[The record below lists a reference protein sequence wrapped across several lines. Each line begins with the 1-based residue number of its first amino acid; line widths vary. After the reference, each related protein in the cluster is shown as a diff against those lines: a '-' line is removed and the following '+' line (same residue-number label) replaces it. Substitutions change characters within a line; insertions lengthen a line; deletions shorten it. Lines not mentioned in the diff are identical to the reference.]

1 MCYAINIT
9 RILQDLK
16 SKADAQAQQLNQAA
30 QEAEAAAAK
39 LKAELAEAH
48 RTTRD
53 LRGEVE
59 QAKLNE
65 AKATQALKGTILFL
79 HCCL

>member
-1 MCYAINIT
+1 M
-9 RILQDLK
+9 QDLK
-16 SKADAQAQQLNQAA
+16 ARADAQAQQTSQAVR
-30 QEAEAAAAK
+30 EAEAAAAK

-65 AKATQALKGTILFL
+65 AKAVQELKGTILFL
-79 HCCL
+79 QYRL